1 MKQLG
6 WKEQYYS
13 LPEWDASPFQGTP
26 PTIRRYQFLLPT
38 GERHCERKVFRLR
51 TQHNDPIGF
60 GNPDILTW

>member
-26 PTIRRYQFLLPT
+26 PPPPQFAGIHFYSRLERGT
-38 GERHCERKVFRLR
+38 VGEKCFAYEHNTM
-51 TQHNDPIGF
+51 TQPGSE
-60 GNPDILTW
+60 P